1 MHLGGRDV
9 GQHIDDIDQRT
20 PVIEDGIGHD
30 RHPQRLAAAVIDQ
43 HVLVEAFAA
52 GDAAVQLFAGAA
64 VGPAAG
70 QQFAQFLL

>member
-1 MHLGGRDV
+1 MHLGGSDV
-9 GQHIDDIDQRT
+9 GQHVHDVDERAA
-20 PVIEDGIGHD
+20 VVEHRVGHD